1 MLKWQ
6 AFCSA
11 MCASGHLRNEPTRL
25 CTPTDAT
32 DTHKV
37 VAPGSTD
44 KQTPTAAHAT
54 AVEARINSTDEPAD
68 LYASMLACA
77 PLRPACVKV
86 HLPRP
91 TMAPATI
98 QRVEGAI
105 DIGHAFLYTPVMPG
119 CDMGLWIIQNQPHLP
134 DSVTSGGLPV

>member
-86 HLPRP
+86 HLPVPPWHLRRFRALRGP
-91 TMAPATI
+91 LTS
-98 QRVEGAI
+98 
-105 DIGHAFLYTPVMPG
+105 DMPF
-119 CDMGLWIIQNQPHLP
+119 CTRL
-134 DSVTSGGLPV
+134 